1 MKAQRSYFLPA
12 GADPEPPRRGRFGWG
27 LGLAAVVVMAGW
39 VGSGIWGSPEA
50 DAPSSAAPA
59 AGDAYQD
66 PWRQLASATAR
77 ADDSAPVAGGLGC
90 GGALADC
97 QGLLLSIMAK
107 DPAEAWRLA
116 LRWTSQRPDWGQAL
130 VEPLLEP
137 LWQRR
142 IFDEM
147 LVALDQAAGLE
158 DALRRAWTEA
168 TLARWAETAP
178 TQAAAWAA
186 GRVGHV
192 AGVAGTSGADL
203 LAVVNDRWAHQ
214 DARSATVFASTLPSE
229 IGRPLLT
236 EALNRWLA
244 MDGPAARSWIRAQ
257 GVNPALDASIVQH
270 ATADELARQSP
281 QDAVDLV
288 RRIADPSVRQQAQ
301 WALARTFRDIDPAR
315 EDWQVQA
322 MAGGKPLPVEERQ
335 SPGLD

>member
-1 MKAQRSYFLPA
+1 MKPQRSYFLPA
-12 GADPEPPRRGRFGWG
+12 GADPEPPRRGRFRRG
-27 LGLAAVVVMAGW
+27 LGLAAAVVIGGW
-39 VGSGIWGSPEA
+39 VSSGILGSPDE
-50 DAPSSAAPA
+50 DAPSSGVLVT
-59 AGDAYQD
+59 GDAYQD

-77 ADDSAPVAGGLGC
+77 ADDSATVAGGLGC
-90 GGALADC
+90 GASLADC
-97 QGLLLSIMAK
+97 RGLLLAMLAK
-107 DPAEAWRLA
+107 DPAAAWRLA
-116 LRWTSQRPDWGQAL
+116 LRWASQRPDWAQAL
-130 VEPLLEP
+130 VDPLLEP

-142 IFDEM
+142 MFDEM

-158 DALRRAWTEA
+158 DALRSGWMEA

-186 GRVGHV
+186 GRAGRI
-192 AGVAGTSGADL
+192 AGVTGTSGADL

-214 DARSATVFASTLPSE
+214 DARSATVFASTLPPA
-229 IGRPLLT
+229 IGRPLMT

-244 MDGPAARSWIRAQ
+244 MDGLAARAWIRAQ

-301 WALARTFRDIDPAR
+301 WGLARTFRDIDPAR

-322 MAGGKPLPVEERQ
+322 LAGGQPLPVEERQ
-335 SPGLD
+335 SPMHD